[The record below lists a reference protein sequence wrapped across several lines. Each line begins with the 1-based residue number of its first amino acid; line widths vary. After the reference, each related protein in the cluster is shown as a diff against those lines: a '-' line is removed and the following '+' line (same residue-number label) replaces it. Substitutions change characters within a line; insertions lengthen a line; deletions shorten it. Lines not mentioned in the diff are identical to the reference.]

1 MTDFGN
7 FQFGIEVEDRFSSST
22 TKFRTELQRSLAAF
36 RDFRRGIA
44 GLSKESSGLR
54 DNFRQVQSD
63 ARATASSFKRISEN
77 LKRVAQD
84 SAAGNK
90 ERQQSIN
97 LLKQEATATA
107 QLSVQLRNQVALLR
121 QRNAEL
127 RAFNQLSGRAGR
139 NPRATPLIDP
149 GDEQRGRRLG
159 GVVDSLRRQLRGAAQ
174 EGQKLQIPLG
184 RVLATVFAISAV
196 RRFSGAFKEIV
207 SDAIKFNQTIE
218 TSRLGIAALLTAVG
232 QVQSQFGGAVS
243 AGQALAE
250 AGKEADKQIA
260 LLQQDALNTVATFE
274 QLLDTFQIAIAPG
287 LTAGLDLDQ
296 VRQFTVQISQAAAAL
311 GVAQNQLSEEIRSIL
326 SGTIQARTTRIA
338 TALGITNEDIRR
350 AREAGVLVEFLN
362 DRFSAFS
369 TAGREALNTFEGLRG
384 RIQDV
389 LTRVTGL
396 ASTPLFDNLKAALK
410 DIFDLLSNV
419 DEFGVLRPDP
429 EVVAIFEAIFN
440 ALSNIVTTAR
450 NVIRTLD
457 LSSLKDSALAF
468 AAALE
473 TIGNV
478 VIGLFQGITRA
489 TRSIAAFF
497 SPIIEAIA
505 GLTGQVGPVNEL
517 VANFTE
523 FAAVL
528 GTIVITI
535 TSLSALVTP
544 IGALVAV
551 IGLALNELKSFL
563 SETFD
568 VNATWTD
575 VARLIGI
582 GVVTSVKILTNL
594 VENGFRL
601 AVLGVQAAFL
611 GVFQVVDGVIGNIT
625 QFIALAGSF
634 IPGIGDSFGEAADK
648 IAQVRQELN
657 AAFNPDTLRKTVADI
672 QKGNQDISAAF
683 QESEQAFTKFFTELA
698 TRDLSGAA
706 KDALPNPQAVQTLS
720 ARLGALPPRI
730 STVRNALND
739 VNEALGELDKTGR
752 EAARALDFS
761 RAVGAVSGVASEI
774 AKAIND
780 AQAASD
786 ETSRNAVS
794 RQIQVRSQLEQVQ
807 RREITN
813 LEKISALNTDQQ
825 TTLANLLG
833 AQRTL
838 ALEEEDAARLR
849 TQVAAKEDQVRTAA
863 ERGEIDKARAL
874 QVEQAQLQSLLN
886 ADEQRI
892 TAQKQIIDLI
902 GQTAD
907 PSVVQ
912 AFLERVAIE
921 AQQNQLLNDQKVLQ
935 ETINQLQQRN
945 LEIANQ
951 RAEAASIGENA
962 RLQQTLP
969 LLAAEQ
975 AAQLNIVDALN
986 QRGVAGAQELAEA
999 QNRTAQAQL
1008 ELDILRQQRD
1018 EEIALLEAQI
1028 AKQVAAGL
1036 DVAEQQKL
1044 LAALRT
1050 QRDLEVGAGE
1060 AALVQLQRIQ
1070 ERARLVKEG
1079 SIVEGLT
1086 AGLND
1091 VAERIGSEFQAG
1103 IDIATGI
1110 VNSFA
1115 SFVSNSLVDAF
1126 DPTKEFDL
1134 REAFARF
1141 LQDIAR
1147 LVIQKLTEIAV
1158 AKAILGLGL
1167 QQGGAVPAGNP
1178 SAQPSLA
1185 HYANPIGFAAGGGI
1199 RPPKG
1204 VDKRD
1209 TVPIWAQ
1216 PGEFVMKLDAVRKY
1230 GAGFMH
1236 ALNQGALDPGALRGM
1251 VSRRVTGQRTRRV
1264 PGFAAGGLISDALS
1278 SATQQAT
1285 RETRRAQTATSSP
1298 SGGDRTVAAVM
1309 VPNDETL
1316 DRMLQGGDLAMVR
1329 WLREN
1334 KSTINSTLGNNGG
1347 R

>member
-1 MTDFGN
+1 MSDFGN

-22 TKFRTELQRSLAAF
+22 TKFRTEIQRSLAAF
-36 RDFRRGIA
+36 RDFRRGVA
-44 GLSKESSGLR
+44 GLSRESSGLR
-54 DNFRQVQSD
+54 DNFRQIQTD
-63 ARATASSFKRISEN
+63 ARQTASSFKRISEN
-77 LKRVAQD
+77 LKRLATESAQ
-84 SAAGNK
+84 GNRQ
-90 ERQQSIN
+90 RQQSIN
-97 LLKQEATATA
+97 LLRQEATATS
-107 QLSVQLRNQVALLR
+107 QLNQQLRSQIALLR

-127 RAFNQLSGRAGR
+127 RTFNALAGRTGRA
-139 NPRATPLIDP
+139 PRATPLIDP
-149 GDEQRGRRLG
+149 GDEARGRRLG
-159 GVVDSLRRQLRGAAQ
+159 SVVDSLRRQLRGAAQ
-174 EGQKLQIPLG
+174 EGQRLQIPLG

-196 RRFSGAFKEIV
+196 RRFAGAFKEVV

-232 QVQSQFGGAVS
+232 QVQSQFGGAVD
-243 AGQALAE
+243 AGRALAE

-369 TAGREALNTFEGLRG
+369 VAGREALNTFEGLRG

-396 ASTPLFDNLKAALK
+396 ASTPLFDNLKGALR

-419 DEFGVLRPDP
+419 DEFGVLSPDP
-429 EVVAIFEAIFN
+429 QVVAVFEEIFN

-457 LSSLKDSALAF
+457 LSTLRESAVAFASALQ
-468 AAALE
+468 
-473 TIGNV
+473 TVGNV
-478 VIGLFQGITRA
+478 VIGLFQGIARA
-489 TRSIAAFF
+489 FRSVAAFF
-497 SPIIEAIA
+497 EPLVTAIRDFAGQSRPI
-505 GLTGQVGPVNEL
+505 NEI
-517 VANFTE
+517 VASFTE
-523 FAAVL
+523 FAATL
-528 GTIVITI
+528 GAVVVSITTIA
-535 TSLSALVTP
+535 ALVSP
-544 IGALVAV
+544 IGALVAI
-551 IGLALNELKSFL
+551 IGVALNEVRDFL

-568 VNATWTD
+568 VEATWTD
-575 VARLIGI
+575 VARVIGI
-582 GVVTSVKILTNL
+582 GVVGSVKIITSL
-594 VENGFRL
+594 VKNGFRL

-611 GVFQVVDGVIGNIT
+611 GVFKIVDAVIGNIT

-657 AAFNPDTLRKTVADI
+657 AAFNADTLRKTVADI
-672 QKGNQDISAAF
+672 KAGNDDITNAFKESRDAF
-683 QESEQAFTKFFTELA
+683 QDFFTELA
-698 TRDLSGAA
+698 TRNLSGAA
-706 KDALPNPQAVQTLS
+706 DNALPDPAAVQRLS
-720 ARLGALPPRI
+720 ERLAGLPPRI
-730 STVRNALND
+730 STVRNALNT

-761 RAVGAVSGVASEI
+761 RVVGAVSGVAADI

-780 AQAASD
+780 AQSASD

-794 RQIQVRSQLEQVQ
+794 RQIQVRAQLEQVQ
-807 RREITN
+807 RREIAN
-813 LEKISALNTDQQ
+813 LEKISVLNQDQQ
-825 TTLANLLG
+825 ATLATLLG
-833 AQRTL
+833 AQRSL
-838 ALEEEDAARLR
+838 ALEEEDAARIR
-849 TQVAAKEDQVRTAA
+849 SEVVAKEDQIRTAA
-863 ERGEIDKARAL
+863 ERGDKDKARAL
-874 QVEQAQLQSLLN
+874 QAEKAQLGSLLA
-886 ADEQRI
+886 ADQNRI
-892 TAQKQIIDLI
+892 NTQKEIIDLI
-902 GQTAD
+902 GQQAD
-907 PSVVQ
+907 PFVVQ
-912 AFLERVAIE
+912 TFLERVAIE
-921 AQQNQLLNDQKVLQ
+921 AQQNQLLSDQKTLQ

-951 RAEAASIGENA
+951 RAETAAVGENA
-962 RLQQTLP
+962 QLQQSLP
-969 LLAAEQ
+969 LLEAEQ
-975 AAQLNIVDALN
+975 QAQLNIVDALN
-986 QRGVAGAQELAEA
+986 QRSVAGAQGLAEA
-999 QNRTAQAQL
+999 QNRVAQANL
-1008 ELDILRQQRD
+1008 ELNLLRQQRD
-1018 EEIALLEAQI
+1018 EEIALLEAQV
-1028 AKQVAAGL
+1028 AKQAAAGL
-1036 DVAEQQKL
+1036 DVTEQERL
-1044 LAALRT
+1044 LTLLRQ
-1050 QRDLEVGAGE
+1050 QRDLEVSAGE
-1060 AALVQLQRIQ
+1060 AALKQLERIQ
-1070 ERARLVKEG
+1070 ERQRQIKEANIFQG
-1079 SIVEGLT
+1079 FVEGLR
-1086 AGLND
+1086 D
-1091 VAERIGSEFQAG
+1091 VAEQIGSEFQAG
-1103 IDIATGI
+1103 IEIATGI

-1115 SFVSNSLVDAF
+1115 NFVSNSLVDAF
-1126 DPTKEFDL
+1126 DPTKEFDI

-1167 QQGGAVPAGNP
+1167 QQGGAVPAGDKR
-1178 SAQPSLA
+1178 AQPSFA
-1185 HYANPIGFAAGGGI
+1185 HYANPIGFAGGGGI

-1204 VDKRD
+1204 VDRRD

-1216 PGEFVMKLDAVRKY
+1216 PGEFVMKVDAVRRY
-1230 GAGFMH
+1230 GAAFMH
-1236 ALNQGALDPGALRGM
+1236 ALNQGALDPGSLRGM
-1251 VSRRVTGQRTRRV
+1251 VTRKVTGQRTRRV

-1285 RETRRAQTATSSP
+1285 RETKRAQQTTASP

-1329 WLREN
+1329 WMREN